1 MSITLLSFYILV
13 WPVLAM
19 GVLIL
24 LCVALARDIRA
35 ARKKGTGLV

>member
-13 WPVLAM
+13 WPVLAL
-19 GVLIL
+19 GVLVL